1 MYIHNLDCLL
11 VLLII
16 LLSILNQP
24 SLDTSTNTSIWASLS
39 HGVPQI
45 NGRNSASAHGER
57 PATGNSIQTSNY
69 DSDDYLE

>member
-1 MYIHNLDCLL
+1 L
-11 VLLII
+11 VLLIK
-16 LLSILNQP
+16 LFSIQNQP